1 MRARQL
7 EVFIAVMRA
16 GTVTAAA
23 RMLNI
28 SQPALSQI
36 VLHTEDELGFTL
48 FERVKGR
55 LRPTPEA
62 LEIFPDAERL
72 SVGLEGLRRKTADL
86 RLGRAGLVRVAASPP
101 PAMAV
106 LPRAFTE
113 FRAQH
118 PAILLRSHIAP
129 IASIIDMLRAG
140 DASLGVAMDDRPPPD
155 IEAEVIGRVGFVCL
169 LPAGHR
175 LRDRDELTL
184 ADLVGEDLISYRGNT
199 RPADE
204 LAHAA
209 RAQGVTFS
217 PTLEIDVS
225 ISAVGFV
232 QAGLG
237 VALVDAL
244 LPWAQFAG
252 LVVRPLAASP
262 EFPVALLTSRARALS
277 RADEIMRDHIRT
289 TCSTVLGERDAGA

>member
-36 VLHTEDELGFTL
+36 LLQTEDELGFSL

-62 LEIFPDAERL
+62 RELFADAERL
-72 SVGLEGLRRKTADL
+72 SSGLEGIRRKTADL

-101 PAMAV
+101 PAMAI
-106 LPRAFTE
+106 LPAAFTT
-113 FRAQH
+113 FRAKN
-118 PAILLRSHIAP
+118 PGILLRSHMAP
-129 IASIIDMLRAG
+129 ISGIVELLRAG
-140 DASLGVAMDDRPPPD
+140 DASLGLALDDRLPPD
-155 IEAEVIGRVGFVCL
+155 IAAEVLGEVGFVVL
-169 LPAGHR
+169 LPLGHP
-175 LRDRDELTL
+175 LAAHAEIALT
-184 ADLVGEDLISYRGNT
+184 DLSDVDVISYRGNT

-209 RAQGVTFS
+209 RLQGVTLS
-217 PTLEIDVS
+217 CSLDIDVS
-225 ISAVGFV
+225 LSAAAFV

-244 LPWAQFAG
+244 LPWHQFAG
-252 LVVRPLAASP
+252 IVARPIAQSP
-262 EFPVALLTSRARALS
+262 RIPLSLLTAPSRALS
-277 RADEIMRDHIRT
+277 RADEIMREEIRAA
-289 TCSTVLGERDAGA
+289 VAARRGADRRIA

>member
-36 VLHTEDELGFTL
+36 LLHTEDELGFTL

-62 LEIFPDAERL
+62 LEIFVDAERL
-72 SVGLEGLRRKTADL
+72 SAALEGLRRKTTDL
-86 RLGRAGLVRVAASPP
+86 RLGKTGLVRVAASPP
-101 PAMAV
+101 PAMTI
-106 LPRAFTE
+106 LPRAFTK
-113 FRAQH
+113 FRRQH
-118 PAILLRSHIAP
+118 PKILLRSHMAP
-129 IASIIDMLRAG
+129 IAAIVDMLRAG
-140 DASLGVAMDDRPPPD
+140 DASLGIALDDRLPPD
-155 IEAEVIGRVGFVCL
+155 IDAQVIGSIGFACL
-169 LPAGHR
+169 LPIGHALAGKG
-175 LRDRDELTL
+175 ELTL
-184 ADLVGEDLISYRGNT
+184 ADLAGQELISYRGNT

-209 RAQGVTFS
+209 RAQGVVLS
-217 PTLEIDVS
+217 PSLEIDVS
-225 ISAVGFV
+225 ISAVGLV

-237 VALVDAL
+237 IALVDAL
-244 LPWAQFAG
+244 LPWHQFGG
-252 LVVRPLAASP
+252 LAVRPLSSGP
-262 EFPVALLTSRARALS
+262 EFPIALLTSRTRAIS
-277 RADEIMRDHIRT
+277 RADEMMRDEIRAACT
-289 TCSTVLGERDAGA
+289 AVLGSDKTKA

>member
-23 RMLNI
+23 RMLSI

-36 VLHTEDELGFTL
+36 LLHTEDELGFKL
-48 FERVKGR
+48 FERVRGR

-62 LEIFPDAERL
+62 LELFADAERL
-72 SVGLEGLRRKTADL
+72 AAGLEGIRRKTADL

-101 PAMAV
+101 PAMAI
-106 LPRAFTE
+106 LPAAFTA
-113 FRAQH
+113 FRARS
-118 PAILLRSHIAP
+118 PDVLLRSHMAP
-129 IASIIDMLRAG
+129 ITGIVELLRAG
-140 DASLGVAMDDRPPPD
+140 DASLGLALDDRLPPD
-155 IEAEVIGRVGFVCL
+155 IEAEVLGEVGFVAL
-169 LPAGHR
+169 LPVGHA
-175 LRDRDELTL
+175 L
-184 ADLVGEDLISYRGNT
+184 ADHAAIALSDLSGTDVISYRGNT

-204 LAHAA
+204 LAQAA
-209 RAQGVTFS
+209 RTQGVTLACS
-217 PTLEIDVS
+217 LEIDVS

-244 LPWAQFAG
+244 LPWQQFG
-252 LVVRPLAASP
+252 EVLVRPLAASP
-262 EFPVALLTSRARALS
+262 RIPLSLLTAPNSALS
-277 RADEIMRDHIRT
+277 RADETMRDAIRAAARQALLRQP
-289 TCSTVLGERDAGA
+289 S